1 MNNFDYESLFINMSL
16 IFAIAIF
23 ILILYGCVFKN
34 YNIELFSENEKKETV
49 AKTAM
54 GKIIIG
60 GITSVD
66 IKSLLKNKTPVSKDS
81 VLVFPKPTDPKG
93 VIATG
98 EFVFENDKLTNILIL
113 THGSGYDGTEKVKID
128 KTELNI
134 NTDGISSVEITDG
147 GNGYSSVPSVSFEE
161 PEEEGGV
168 IATGT
173 AIIDKGVLKSVK
185 IDTAGKGYTG
195 DEKVV
200 FEPPKKI
207 EVIKNTTV
215 SVSSDD
221 KKKIKDLIESCE
233 KIEKDKKEV
242 FLEDLKS
249 GNIRSEQIIELLTI
263 LKE

>member
-23 ILILYGCVFKN
+23 VLILYGCVFKN
-34 YNIELFSENEKKETV
+34 NNIELFSENEKKDTV
-49 AKTAM
+49 EKTAM

-66 IKSLLKNKTPVSKDS
+66 IKSLLEIKTPVTKDS
-81 VLVFPKPTDPKG
+81 VLVFPQPTDPKG

-98 EFVFENDKLTNILIL
+98 EFVFENDKLINILIL

-128 KTELNI
+128 KTEVNI
-134 NTDGISSVEITDG
+134 ITDGISSVEITDG
-147 GNGYSSVPSVSFEE
+147 GSGYSSVPSVSFEE
-161 PEEEGGV
+161 PEEGGV

-185 IDTAGKGYTG
+185 IDTAGKGYKG

-200 FEPPKKI
+200 FDPPKNI
-207 EVIKNTTV
+207 SVIKNPTV

-233 KIEKDKKEV
+233 KIEQDKKEV

-249 GNIRSEQIIELLTI
+249 DKIRTEQIIELLTI